1 MPDGRNGKLRMLLE
15 VIVQSVSDAREA
27 ARGGADRLEV
37 VRNLEAGG
45 LTPPHDLVRDI
56 AAEVSLPLRVMVREN
71 DGYATHPGER
81 SALADAAAA
90 FADLGVD
97 GIVIGFAR
105 DGQPQIDDV
114 IDVVPTAVRVTFHRA
129 FDQLAD
135 PCGAIARLSTVAQID
150 RILTSGGEG
159 SPMARCERLHEYQ
172 ALAGSRLTIIAGG
185 GVDEELLRLLAQ
197 RQIMREIHVGRAARE
212 GQRLDGA
219 VSAASVRRLRTL
231 LDSAN

>member
-1 MPDGRNGKLRMLLE
+1 MLLE

-71 DGYATHPGER
+71 DGYSTHPGER
-81 SALADAAAA
+81 TALADAAAR

-105 DGQPQIDDV
+105 DGQPQIEHV
-114 IDVVPTAVRVTFHRA
+114 IDVVPAAVRVTFHRA

-135 PCGAIARLSTVAQID
+135 PCGAIARLATVAQID

-159 SPMARCERLHEYQ
+159 SPVARCERLHEYQ
-172 ALAGSRLTIIAGG
+172 ELAGSRLTIIAGG
-185 GVDEELLRLLAQ
+185 GVDEEVLRLLAQ
-197 RQIMREIHVGRAARE
+197 RKVMREVHVGRAARE
-212 GQRLDGA
+212 GQSVDGA
-219 VSAASVRRLRTL
+219 VSAGLVRRLRTL
-231 LDSAN
+231 LDSAT

>member
-1 MPDGRNGKLRMLLE
+1 MPDGHNGNLRMLLE

-81 SALADAAAA
+81 TALADAAAA

-105 DGQPQIDDV
+105 DGQPQIDARDRRHARRGQGDV
-114 IDVVPTAVRVTFHRA
+114 PPRIRSVGRSLWRDREAVRGG
-129 FDQLAD
+129 AD
-135 PCGAIARLSTVAQID
+135 RSDPD
-150 RILTSGGEG
+150 
-159 SPMARCERLHEYQ
+159 ER
-172 ALAGSRLTIIAGG
+172 R
-185 GVDEELLRLLAQ
+185 R
-197 RQIMREIHVGRAARE
+197 RQP
-212 GQRLDGA
+212 DGA
-219 VSAASVRRLRTL
+219 LRTA
-231 LDSAN
+231 SANTRNSPARA

>member
-1 MPDGRNGKLRMLLE
+1 VPDGRNGKLRMLLE

-27 ARGGADRLEV
+27 ERGGADRLEV

-71 DGYATHPGER
+71 DGYSTHPGER
-81 SALADAAAA
+81 TALADAAAR

-97 GIVIGFAR
+97 GVVIGFAR
-105 DGQPQIDDV
+105 DGQLQIEQV
-114 IDVVPTAVRVTFHRA
+114 IEVVPAAVKVTFHRA
-129 FDQLAD
+129 FDQLAA
-135 PCGAIARLSTVAQID
+135 PCGAIVRLSTLAQID

-159 SPMARCERLHEYQ
+159 SAVERCERLHEYQ
-172 ALAGSRLTIIAGG
+172 ELAGSRLTIIAGG
-185 GVDEELLRLLAQ
+185 GVDEEVLRLLAQ
-197 RQIMREIHVGRAARE
+197 RQVMREVHVGRAARE

-219 VSAASVRRLRTL
+219 VSAASVRRLRSL
-231 LDSAN
+231 LDTAN

>member
-1 MPDGRNGKLRMLLE
+1 MPDGRNGNLRMLLE

-71 DGYATHPGER
+71 DGYSTHPGER

-159 SPMARCERLHEYQ
+159 SPMARCERLQEYQ
-172 ALAGSRLTIIAGG
+172 ELAGSRLTIVAGG
-185 GVDEELLRLLAQ
+185 GVDEELLRRLAQ
-197 RQIMREIHVGRAARE
+197 RQIVREVHVGRAARE

-231 LDSAN
+231 LDSAD

>member
-1 MPDGRNGKLRMLLE
+1 MLLE

-56 AAEVSLPLRVMVREN
+56 AAEVSLPLRVMVRDN
-71 DGYATHPGER
+71 DGYSTHAGER
-81 SALADAAAA
+81 TALADAAAR

-105 DGQPQIDDV
+105 GGQPQIDRV
-114 IDVVPTAVRVTFHRA
+114 IDIVPAARQRDVSPRVRSVGRSPWRDRDAVCGGADRSDPDERRRRQPHGALRTTAGIPGAGRLAPDDHRRRWRGRRDA
-129 FDQLAD
+129 
-135 PCGAIARLSTVAQID
+135 
-150 RILTSGGEG
+150 
-159 SPMARCERLHEYQ
+159 
-172 ALAGSRLTIIAGG
+172 
-185 GVDEELLRLLAQ
+185 
-197 RQIMREIHVGRAARE
+197 RAARAAE
-212 GQRLDGA
+212 SHARGPRRTSRA
-219 VSAASVRRLRTL
+219 RRSARRWRSVGGLVRRLRTL